1 MIARIAP
8 APLSGTIAAIPSKS
22 ETHRLLILS
31 ALCEGETRL
40 IMDGRGDDID
50 ATIGCL
56 RALGAGIDIGSGHVT
71 VRGRRNV
78 SGAPQ
83 LDCRESGSTL
93 RFLLP
98 VAAVCCD
105 KASFTGRGRLPERPI
120 GELVAVMRAHGVA
133 FSAERLPFSTVG
145 RLIGGSY
152 ELPGNV
158 SSQYLTG
165 LLLALPLAAQ
175 DSRIALT
182 TKLESAAYLDITLAA
197 LRTFGASVSAADG
210 VYGIPGGQRY
220 ASPGEVAVGG
230 DWSNAAFFLAA
241 GALGN
246 PVRVTGLDPDSAQG
260 DRRVLGALR
269 RFGADVTIANDC
281 VAVAR
286 GRLTGCELDVS
297 ETPDLLPAL
306 AVVAAN
312 AEGETRFVNAA
323 RLRLKESDRLT
334 ATTGLVNALGGSA
347 RELPDGLIVRGGPLL
362 GGTVDS
368 CHDHRIAMAAA
379 VAAVHCTGSVTIRD
393 AGAVNKS
400 YPAFFEDYA
409 RLGGI
414 VDVV

>member
-1 MIARIAP
+1 MNVCVTP

-22 ETHRLLILS
+22 EAHRLLILS
-31 ALCEGETRL
+31 ALCGGETRL
-40 IMDGRGDDID
+40 IMGGRGDDID

-56 RALGAGIDIGSGHVT
+56 SALGADVTVRPGHVT
-71 VRGRRNV
+71 VRGLRGEPDV
-78 SGAPQ
+78 PL

-98 VAAVCCD
+98 VAAVCCE
-105 KASFTGRGRLPERPI
+105 KTLFTGRGRLPERPI

-133 FSAERLPFSTVG
+133 FSAERLPFSTEG
-145 RLIGGSY
+145 RLAGGAY

-165 LLLALPLAAQ
+165 LLLALPLAKQ
-175 DSRIALT
+175 GSRITLT
-182 TKLESAAYLDITLAA
+182 TRLESAAYLDITLAA

-210 VYGIPGGQRY
+210 VYEVPGGQAY
-220 ASPGEVAVGG
+220 ASPGEITVGG

-241 GALGN
+241 GALGS
-246 PVRVTGLDPDSAQG
+246 PVRVTGLDADSAQG
-260 DRRVLGALR
+260 DRRVLDALR
-269 RFGADVTIANDC
+269 RFGADITIANDC
-281 VAVAR
+281 VSVSP

-306 AVVAAN
+306 AVVAAS
-312 AEGETRFVNAA
+312 AESETRFFNAA

-334 ATTGLVNALGGSA
+334 AASALINALGGSA
-347 RELPDGLIVRGGPLL
+347 QELPDGLIVRGGPLL
-362 GGTVDS
+362 GGTVNS
-368 CHDHRIAMAAA
+368 FHDHRIAMAAA
-379 VAAVHCTGSVTIRD
+379 IAAVNCAGPVTILD
-393 AGAVNKS
+393 AGAVGKS

-414 VDVV
+414 ADVV